1 MVLDLITDKYK
12 MYHVTQLKAF
22 KYDPLQTDP
31 TDVARRDHLE
41 YFVERIISFSGDIRK
56 VSTLMFLVKWE
67 GSTETT
73 HEPWKNLM
81 NNERLHQF
89 LIKLNLR
96 NLIPRKFQL
105 NYTNSNTSEDI
116 EMTVETQHKHREDGA
131 M

>member
-1 MVLDLITDKYK
+1 MSVHLRGTETSYASSEVTRSSIVGQASRISGVTCVSRSVL
-12 MYHVTQLKAF
+12 H
-22 KYDPLQTDP
+22 
-31 TDVARRDHLE
+31 
-41 YFVERIISFSGDIRK
+41 IISFVGDIRK

-67 GSTETT
+67 GLTETT
-73 HEPWKNLM
+73 NEPRKNPM

-89 LIKLNLR
+89 LIKHKLR

-116 EMTVETQHKHREDGA
+116 EMTVETQHISEREDGS